1 MDSDR
6 DALATLATVS
16 NEVEAQL
23 LVNLLEEHG
32 IVSTAIGGFTSDF
45 RAEAPGAVRVVVK
58 QDNLAAA
65 ESVLAKR
72 EPYDSSSEP
81 MDDDQ
86 ESTAYPPK
94 LTRFC
99 IWTMLL
105 WDLLSFAI
113 FLVYWVLG
121 GDLLAGLVAL
131 IVSALIGAA
140 ILTRRWSD
148 AQ

>member
-1 MDSDR
+1 MTPLGEVTMSSDR

-65 ESVLAKR
+65 ESVLADANR
-72 EPYDSSSEP
+72 SILLPSRWTTTSS
-81 MDDDQ
+81 
-86 ESTAYPPK
+86 PPHI
-94 LTRFC
+94 RP
-99 IWTMLL
+99 
-105 WDLLSFAI
+105 S
-113 FLVYWVLG
+113 
-121 GDLLAGLVAL
+121 
-131 IVSALIGAA
+131 
-140 ILTRRWSD
+140 
-148 AQ
+148 